1 MESYAADA
9 LFLPAKK
16 LSAFAKQQPTPFY
29 LYDETGIRQT
39 AAALHGAFGA
49 LADFRQYF
57 PIAMNPHPAL
67 LRLLHAAGCGVL
79 CENEAQLRLAS
90 LCGFAGEEILF
101 TPMAMLPPAETLAR
115 ELDCTFVLD
124 GPHSLPRRAPRR
136 ALLSLRPTQKLRLD
150 DGSTVSFENLKTGMP
165 EDALLHLAERLVRG
179 GSESVGLILHA
190 CRNDLREGY
199 YPAIAQALFTCA
211 VHLKEQTGLTP
222 DCCNLSDGL
231 GVAYHRSDREPEL
244 SAVAERIAALRD
256 DILLPAGLADMRLE
270 TALGRYTLAK
280 HAIFVARV
288 AAVKPMKSTLLIVDA
303 AQQQFPDAGSLAT
316 YHHVSIC
323 GKDDLRGRILC
334 DVAGCQMDL
343 RSLFAAR
350 RPLPPAGPG
359 DLVVFHDA
367 GAAGHVLSAP
377 GTGFAPCPEFLLT
390 ANGDIV
396 PLEHGEE

>member
-67 LRLLHAAGCGVL
+67 LRLLHEAGYGVL
-79 CENEAQLRLAS
+79 CENEAQLRLAAS
-90 LCGFAGEEILF
+90 CGFTGEEILF

-124 GPHSLPRRAPRR
+124 GPHALPRRAPRR

-211 VHLKEQTGLTP
+211 VHLREQTGLTP

-244 SAVAERIAALRD
+244 SAVAERIAALRA
-256 DILLPAGLADMRLE
+256 DILLPAGLADLRLE
-270 TALGRYTLAK
+270 TALGRYALAK

-288 AAVKPMKSTLLIVDA
+288 AAVKPMKNA
-303 AQQQFPDAGSLAT
+303 AD
-316 YHHVSIC
+316 
-323 GKDDLRGRILC
+323 RGRGAAAVPRRGI
-334 DVAGCQMDL
+334 AGNVSPRQHL
-343 RSLFAAR
+343 RQRRAARPHPLRCGGLSDGSAEPVCRAAAPAAR
-350 RPLPPAGPG
+350 RARRPGRLSRRGRGRSCAERPRHGLRALPRIPAHRKRGY
-359 DLVVFHDA
+359 
-367 GAAGHVLSAP
+367 
-377 GTGFAPCPEFLLT
+377 CPFR
-390 ANGDIV
+390 AW
-396 PLEHGEE
+396 